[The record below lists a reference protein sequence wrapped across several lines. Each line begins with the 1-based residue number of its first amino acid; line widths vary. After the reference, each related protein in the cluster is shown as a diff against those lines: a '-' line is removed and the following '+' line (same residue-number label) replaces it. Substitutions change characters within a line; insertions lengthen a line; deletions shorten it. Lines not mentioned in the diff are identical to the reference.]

1 MDFFRLMKETNCK
14 EVLFFEEPSVS
25 LKAIVA
31 INNTTLGPALSMCRM
46 YNFKNI
52 DDAVRSAL
60 AAASHNTYTSA
71 LMKKGMG
78 GGSVVLIGDPEKLK
92 SEMYFRALG
101 IFLNK
106 LNGKIY
112 VTNGP
117 GVSMDDMAD
126 VKRETEYVLGLAET
140 HGGSG
145 NTAITTAKGLILGM
159 KAAVKEHLGLSE
171 LEGLKVVVQGVGGVG
186 KHLVEMLLKEKSEV
200 VITDSNYDKI
210 KAIQDTCSETTVV
223 KPTEV
228 FNQKCDIFVSC
239 AYENIITDENVDLV
253 DAKIITGSVSCIV
266 SSQKIIDKLTKKGI
280 LVVPGFV
287 VNAGGIIQLSNE
299 LEGFDKSRTEE
310 DLKGIYFTTLELIRQ
325 AKLEEV
331 SVNKTALELAK
342 KYINEISFIKAL
354 K

>member
-14 EVLFFEEPSVS
+14 EVMFFEEPSVS

-46 YNFKNI
+46 YDFKNV
-52 DDAVRSAL
+52 DEAVKSAL

-71 LMKKGMG
+71 LMKKGLG
-78 GGSVVLIGDPEKLK
+78 GGSVVLLGDPEKLK

-112 VTNGP
+112 VTDGP
-117 GVSMDDMAD
+117 GVTMEDMAD

-159 KAAVKEHLGLSE
+159 KAAVKEQMDLTT
-171 LEGLKVVVQGVGGVG
+171 LEGLKVIVQGVGGVG
-186 KHLVEMLLKEKSEV
+186 RHLVEMLIKEKVEV

-210 KAIQDTCSETTVV
+210 KAIQDSCSETTVV
-223 KPTEV
+223 KPQNV

-239 AYENIITDENVDLV
+239 AYENIITAENADII

-266 SSQKIIDKLTKKGI
+266 SSPKIIDRLTERGI

-287 VNAGGIIQLSNE
+287 VNAGGVIQLSNE
-299 LEGFDKSRTEE
+299 LEGFDNARTKEDIKS
-310 DLKGIYFTTLELIRQ
+310 IYFTTHEILKL
-325 AKLEEV
+325 AKAKSQ
-331 SVNKTALELAK
+331 SVNKTALDLAK
-342 KYINEISFIKAL
+342 EYISNISFIKAL

>member
-14 EVLFFEEPSVS
+14 EVMFFEEPSVS

-46 YNFKNI
+46 YDFKNI
-52 DDAVRSAL
+52 NDAVKSAL

-71 LMKKGMG
+71 LMKKGLG
-78 GGSVVLIGDPEKLK
+78 GGSVVLIGDPDKLK

-101 IFLNK
+101 IFINK
-106 LNGKIY
+106 LNSKIY

-117 GVSMDDMAD
+117 GVSMENMAD
-126 VKRETEYVLGLAET
+126 VKRETEYVLGLSET

-159 KAAVKEHLGLSE
+159 KAAVKEQMDLTE

-186 KHLVEMLLKEKSEV
+186 RHLVEMLINEKVEV

-210 KAIQDTCSETTVV
+210 KEIQDTCSETTVV
-223 KPTEV
+223 KPQDI
-228 FNQKCDIFVSC
+228 FGFKCDIFVSC
-239 AYENIITDENVDLV
+239 AYENIITEENVELV

-266 SSQKIIDKLTKKGI
+266 SSPKIIDRLSERGI

-310 DLKGIYFTTLELIRQ
+310 DLKGIYFSTMSLLKK
-325 AKLEEV
+325 AKQNKV
-331 SVNKTALELAK
+331 SINKTALDSAE
-342 KYINEISFIKAL
+342 KYINEIAFIKAL